1 MRMDAAGRTDAEDI
15 HIFRVAVDDVL
26 YILDVFRV
34 QVSGP
39 GHACFFIDGEDEAQ
53 RAMLDILLDEVQRQ
67 SDGNAVIGTEAGP
80 IGMEDIA
87 FTDQFDF
94 TGQGVEVDAGFG
106 DADHIHMALE
116 DRKRPVFATLAGG
129 DIGDDV
135 IYFVLCDIGY
145 AQFVEA
151 ADDVVANAFFVV
163 GRTRV
168 LGQSCKF
175 MDDSFNDFLIVHM
188 TNAPF
193 KKYLRLIT

>member
-15 HIFRVAVDDVL
+15 HILRVAVDDVL

-67 SDGNAVIGTEAGP
+67 SDGNAVIGPEAGP

-116 DRKRPVFATLAGG
+116 DCKRPVFATLAGG

>member
-1 MRMDAAGRTDAEDI
+1 
-15 HIFRVAVDDVL
+15 
-26 YILDVFRV
+26 
-34 QVSGP
+34 
-39 GHACFFIDGEDEAQ
+39 
-53 RAMLDILLDEVQRQ
+53 MLDILLDEVQRQ
-67 SDGNAVIGTEAGP
+67 SDSNAVIGTEAGP

-116 DRKRPVFATLAGG
+116 DRKRPVFAALAGG

-135 IYFVLCDIGY
+135 IYFVLCNIGY
-145 AQFVEA
+145 AQFMEA